1 MQLSKYQE
9 EILNYFSE
17 NKQKNIGVSAFAG
30 TGKTFIIERMTEISD
45 TRDIYLAFNN
55 TIAEE
60 FKTKIKNPK
69 TSVMTVH
76 ALAYSIMNYN
86 LGKSC
91 SSSGKG
97 GAVGVIRESPNRVSA
112 SLDNLKIY
120 KIIDDFLDATDASFK
135 EKTFLRNSFYELY
148 NKCRVTLT
156 NFEDTNGLLKLI
168 NEYNL
173 FDSTFY
179 GPECEMPTIKS
190 IASWLK
196 KIDEISLKEFSK
208 NKSIDFTDMLYI
220 TYLKLKSGEWKS
232 SDKQIYYNVYLDEA
246 QDNNKLQIN
255 FLKYVKHIDGRYIFV
270 YDKKQSCYLF
280 NGADAYALDEIEKL
294 YSPIENFTLPVNY
307 RCPTSHLKLV
317 NDEFGIPI
325 EPRQD
330 APKGKIV
337 TIKKNDIYKY
347 VKPGDMV
354 ISRKNKWLSDV
365 VTELTMHN
373 IPIFIH
379 DKDMVSQVKRIVKY
393 KKSSDLTILCK
404 QLRKDIKNYREFIQN
419 QVSVLAKN
427 NGMTEAMIKL
437 ENTSSQMDCTYFLLD
452 LVENFIKEYHNI
464 GIRDFSTYLDKVLS
478 VTPSPKAVMLSS
490 VHKAK
495 GLEAENVFVLNEG
508 KVCEDERNSPEQDQQ
523 EKNLRYIS
531 ITRAKNTL
539 FFVKED
545 EKNV

>member
-1 MQLSKYQE
+1 M
-9 EILNYFSE
+9 
-17 NKQKNIGVSAFAG
+17 
-30 TGKTFIIERMTEISD
+30 
-45 TRDIYLAFNN
+45 
-55 TIAEE
+55 
-60 FKTKIKNPK
+60 
-69 TSVMTVH
+69 
-76 ALAYSIMNYN
+76 
-86 LGKSC
+86 
-91 SSSGKG
+91 
-97 GAVGVIRESPNRVSA
+97 
-112 SLDNLKIY
+112 
-120 KIIDDFLDATDASFK
+120 
-135 EKTFLRNSFYELY
+135 
-148 NKCRVTLT
+148 
-156 NFEDTNGLLKLI
+156 
-168 NEYNL
+168 
-173 FDSTFY
+173 
-179 GPECEMPTIKS
+179 
-190 IASWLK
+190 
-196 KIDEISLKEFSK
+196 
-208 NKSIDFTDMLYI
+208 
-220 TYLKLKSGEWKS
+220 
-232 SDKQIYYNVYLDEA
+232 
-246 QDNNKLQIN
+246 
-255 FLKYVKHIDGRYIFV
+255 
-270 YDKKQSCYLF
+270 
-280 NGADAYALDEIEKL
+280 
-294 YSPIENFTLPVNY
+294 
-307 RCPTSHLKLV
+307 V

-325 EPRQD
+325 EPRKD

-354 ISRKNKWLSDV
+354 VSRKNKWLSDV

-539 FFVKED
+539 YFVKEE

>member
-1 MQLSKYQE
+1 MQLSKYQK

-76 ALAYSIMNYN
+76 ALAYSIMNYD

-168 NEYNL
+168 DEYNL

-179 GPECEMPTIKS
+179 GPECEIPTIKS
-190 IASWLK
+190 ITSWLK

-220 TYLKLKSGEWKS
+220 TYLKLKSGE
-232 SDKQIYYNVYLDEA
+232 
-246 QDNNKLQIN
+246 
-255 FLKYVKHIDGRYIFV
+255 
-270 YDKKQSCYLF
+270 
-280 NGADAYALDEIEKL
+280 
-294 YSPIENFTLPVNY
+294 
-307 RCPTSHLKLV
+307 
-317 NDEFGIPI
+317 
-325 EPRQD
+325 
-330 APKGKIV
+330 
-337 TIKKNDIYKY
+337 
-347 VKPGDMV
+347 
-354 ISRKNKWLSDV
+354 
-365 VTELTMHN
+365 
-373 IPIFIH
+373 
-379 DKDMVSQVKRIVKY
+379 
-393 KKSSDLTILCK
+393 
-404 QLRKDIKNYREFIQN
+404 
-419 QVSVLAKN
+419 
-427 NGMTEAMIKL
+427 
-437 ENTSSQMDCTYFLLD
+437 
-452 LVENFIKEYHNI
+452 
-464 GIRDFSTYLDKVLS
+464 
-478 VTPSPKAVMLSS
+478 
-490 VHKAK
+490 
-495 GLEAENVFVLNEG
+495 
-508 KVCEDERNSPEQDQQ
+508 
-523 EKNLRYIS
+523 
-531 ITRAKNTL
+531 
-539 FFVKED
+539 
-545 EKNV
+545 

>member
-86 LGKSC
+86 LSKSC
-91 SSSGKG
+91 SSHGKG

-112 SLDNLKIY
+112 SLDNLKVY

-168 NEYNL
+168 DEYNL

-220 TYLKLKSGEWKS
+220 TYLKLKSGEWKP

-325 EPRQD
+325 EPRKD

-354 ISRKNKWLSDV
+354 VSRKNKWLSDV

-419 QVSVLAKN
+419 QVSALAKN

>member
-9 EILNYFSE
+9 EILNYFSK

-86 LGKSC
+86 LSKNC
-91 SSSGKG
+91 SGSGKG

-156 NFEDTNGLLKLI
+156 NFDDTKGLLKLI
-168 NEYNL
+168 DEYNL

-220 TYLKLKSGEWKS
+220 TYLKLKSGEWKP

-427 NGMTEAMIKL
+427 NGMTDAMIKL

-539 FFVKED
+539 YFVKEE

>member
-91 SSSGKG
+91 SNSGKG

-156 NFEDTNGLLKLI
+156 NFDDTNGLLKLI
-168 NEYNL
+168 DEYNL

-220 TYLKLKSGEWKS
+220 TYLKLKSDEWKP

-255 FLKYVKHIDGRYIFV
+255 FLKYVKHTDGRYIFV

-347 VKPGDMV
+347 AKPGDMV
-354 ISRKNKWLSDV
+354 VSRKNKWLSDV

-419 QVSVLAKN
+419 QVSILAKN

-437 ENTSSQMDCTYFLLD
+437 ENTSSQMDCTYFLLG

-539 FFVKED
+539 YFVKEE